1 MPCGQATALWFFM
14 AVPLQFIWKGE
25 FSVLLKRLKKSEKGQ
40 AMVEFALCLPLVL
53 VILGAVMDFGWV
65 FMHELT
71 LSTAVREGA
80 RIASVS
86 AGSGSYIDETME
98 KVEDTASICNNGSL
112 NVSVTATNPGHPGD
126 GDIEVRATY
135 DLQMLTPMAKL
146 IFGGMTYEIHSS
158 CVMRAE

>member
-1 MPCGQATALWFFM
+1 ML
-14 AVPLQFIWKGE
+14 I
-25 FSVLLKRLKKSEKGQ
+25 KRLGKSEKGQ

-53 VILGAVMDFGWV
+53 MILGAIIDFGWV

-80 RIASVS
+80 RVAVINVS
-86 AGSGSYIDETME
+86 DGTYIDKAKE
-98 KVEDTASICNNGSL
+98 KVEDTASICNNGTL
-112 NVSVTATNPGHPGD
+112 TVNVTPTNHTNPGEG
-126 GDIEVRATY
+126 GIEVSAVY

-146 IFGGMTYEIHSS
+146 IFGGMHYEVHGS